1 MLVLDEY
8 DRNDGRFLMT
18 ETTGQL
24 IQQFRRWQQ
33 FWLSVGCATF
43 NLIKTLKYD

>member
-1 MLVLDEY
+1 MLILCEY
-8 DRNDGRFLMT
+8 NRNYGKFWMM

-33 FWLSVGCATF
+33 FWLSVEPLA
-43 NLIKTLKYD
+43 NK